1 VSLTGVLSSAT
12 NVFSGRIQA
21 TPYPGLSSG
30 VSPAT
35 APPIHTSRVVINV
48 TFIKYEEHSRW
59 ARTADQA
66 TLLHDRMMDRFRAYS
81 GLEISIYTRAVERP
95 VPAEDIAYKLYK
107 KDQKDRRDLPIRD
120 WIARKLVQPVDIL
133 DDSLVADQPL

>member
-1 VSLTGVLSSAT
+1 MD
-12 NVFSGRIQA
+12 
-21 TPYPGLSSG
+21 
-30 VSPAT
+30 
-35 APPIHTSRVVINV
+35 V
-48 TFIKYEEHSRW
+48 TFIKYEEDSRW
-59 ARTADQA
+59 KRSADQA
-66 TLLHDRMMDRFRAYS
+66 TLLDDRMMDRFRAYS
-81 GLEISIYTRAVERP
+81 GLEISIGTRAVERP